1 MRANL
6 FPIFNNSFLVY
17 KEALK
22 NNSGINFLKLGT
34 TEKKAVVPFANKE
47 LPEILF
53 ITSYPPRECG
63 IATYTQDLRNA
74 ILEKFGHSF
83 TLKVCALEA
92 KESEFKYPE
101 EVKYVLQTQE
111 EANYVAL
118 MHQINAD
125 KNVKMI
131 FLQHEFGLFGGDYGA
146 HILKFMSHLK
156 RPIITTFH
164 TVLPN
169 PNSKLKKIVRKIV
182 DNSDSV
188 IVMTNTS
195 ATILKRDYGI
205 ADRKIN
211 VISHGTHLVTAIDKS
226 KKSRVHLSDRIVLS
240 TFGLLN
246 EGKSIETALDAL
258 PEIIKRFPN
267 VIYLIIGKT
276 HPEVM
281 KREGEQYRNS
291 LYNKIYE
298 LKLQDNVRFINRYLS
313 LSELMEY
320 LQRTDIYL
328 FTSKDPNQA
337 VSGTLAY
344 AMACGCPI
352 ISTPIP
358 HAKEFLDGAGLSFDF
373 QNSKQLAEATIKL
386 LFNPEL
392 LDGMRLNAL
401 HKINPTAWQNAAIA
415 HVELTKSSLDKK
427 RELLKYE
434 VPKISLD
441 HINRLTTSYG
451 MIQFSK
457 ISNPDLESGYTLDD
471 NARALVAMAKHYEL
485 TGDIQDLELI
495 TTYLNFILFCQQEN
509 GTFLNYVD
517 IDGNFMAKNSNENLE
532 DSNGRAIWALGE
544 FSAYE
549 NLFNASL
556 IEKAQF
562 AIEKSLKSIAKFK
575 SPRAIA
581 FSIKGL
587 YFYNLKQNKTRIK
600 NLIIHL
606 ADDLISKHRGI
617 SDKTWNWYEDYL
629 TYANSILPEAML
641 YAAKSTGSELY
652 RNTAKATFDFLLSL
666 TFKNDQIKVISNQGW
681 HFKGRTSHNYGEQPI
696 DVAYTILA
704 LDTFYEEF
712 QEQEYKDKMTIAFD
726 WFLGKNHLQ
735 QIVYNPITGG
745 CYDGLEEYQM
755 NLNQGAESTV
765 SYLMA
770 RLVFEQKIVS
780 EIETQLYDE
789 VFQKVE
795 E

>member
-1 MRANL
+1 MRANF
-6 FPIFNNSFLVY
+6 FPIFNNNFLVY

-22 NNSGINFLKLGT
+22 NNSGINFLKLGK
-34 TEKKAVVPFANKE
+34 TEKKTIVPFVHKE

-83 TLKVCALEA
+83 SLKVCALEA
-92 KESEFKYPE
+92 KESEFKYPD
-101 EVKYVLQTQE
+101 EVKYVLQTQD
-111 EANYVAL
+111 EANYTAL
-118 MHQINAD
+118 MHQINTD
-125 KNVKMI
+125 KNIKMI
-131 FLQHEFGLFGGDYGA
+131 FLQHEFGLFGGDYGM
-146 HILKFMSHLK
+146 HLLKFMTHLK
-156 RPIITTFH
+156 RPIVTTFH

-169 PNSKLKKIVRKIV
+169 PNKKLKKVVRKIV

-195 ATILKRDYGI
+195 SAILKRDYGI
-205 ADRKIN
+205 AERKIV
-211 VISHGTHLVTAIDKS
+211 VIAHGTHLVASMDKS
-226 KKSRVHLSDRIVLS
+226 KKSRIHLSDRIVLS

-281 KREGEQYRNS
+281 KREGEKYRNS
-291 LYNKIYE
+291 LYDKIYK
-298 LKLQDNVRFINRYLS
+298 LKLQDNVRFINRYLV
-313 LSELMEY
+313 LDELMEY

-373 QNSKQLAEATIKL
+373 QNAKQLSEAAIKL
-386 LFNPEL
+386 LYNPEL

-415 HVELTKSSLDKK
+415 HVELTKGCLDKK
-427 RELLKYE
+427 REILKYE
-434 VPKISLD
+434 VPIISLD
-441 HINRLTTSYG
+441 HINRLTTNYG
-451 MIQFSK
+451 IIQFSK
-457 ISNPDLESGYTLDD
+457 ISIPDLDSGYTLDD

-485 TGDIQDLELI
+485 TGDMDDLELI
-495 TTYLNFILFCQQEN
+495 TTYLNFIFFCQQED
-509 GTFLNYVD
+509 GAFLNYVD

-549 NLFNASL
+549 NLFNATL

-562 AIEKSLKSIAKFK
+562 AIEKALQSISKFK
-575 SPRAIA
+575 SPRAVA

-587 YFYNLKQNKTRIK
+587 YFYNLKQKKTRIK

-606 ADDLISKHRGI
+606 ADDLISKHRGV

-629 TYANSILPEAML
+629 TYANSILPEALL

-652 RNTAKATFDFLLSL
+652 KTTAKTTFDFLLSII
-666 TFKNDQIKVISNQGW
+666 FKNNQIKVISNQGW
-681 HFKGRTSHNYGEQPI
+681 HLKGRTSNNYGEQPI
-696 DVAYTILA
+696 DVAYTIIA
-704 LDTFYEEF
+704 LDTFFDEF
-712 QEQEYKDKMTIAFD
+712 QEQEYRDKMTIAFD
-726 WFLGKNHLQ
+726 WFLGKNHLY

-745 CYDGLEEYQM
+745 CYDGIEEKQM

-770 RLVFEQKIVS
+770 RLIFEKIS
-780 EIETQLYDE
+780 QSKIETQLYDE
-789 VFQKVE
+789 VFQKI
-795 E
+795 

>member
-6 FPIFNNSFLVY
+6 FPIFNNNFLVY

-22 NNSGINFLKLGT
+22 NNSNINFLKLGN
-34 TEKKAVVPFANKE
+34 TEKESIVPFVHKE

-83 TLKVCALEA
+83 SLKVCALEA
-92 KESEFKYPE
+92 KESEFKYPD
-101 EVKYVLQTQE
+101 EVKYVLKTHE
-111 EANYVAL
+111 EVDYTSL
-118 MHQINAD
+118 LHQINTD
-125 KNVKMI
+125 KNIKMI

-146 HILKFMSHLK
+146 HILKFMTHLK
-156 RPIITTFH
+156 RPIVTTFH

-169 PNSKLKKIVRKIV
+169 PNNKLKKIVRKIV

-195 ATILKRDYGI
+195 AAILKRDYGI
-205 ADRKIN
+205 AERKIV
-211 VISHGTHLVTAIDKS
+211 VISHGTHLVAATDKNN
-226 KKSRVHLSDRIVLS
+226 KSRVNLSDRIVLS

-281 KREGEQYRNS
+281 KREGEHYRNS
-291 LYNKIYE
+291 LYDKIYK

-358 HAKEFLDGAGLSFDF
+358 HAKELLDGAGLSFDF

-392 LDGMRLNAL
+392 LEGMRLNAL

-415 HVELTKSSLDKK
+415 HVELTKTSLDKK
-427 RELLKYE
+427 REVLKYE
-434 VPKISLD
+434 LPKISLD
-441 HINRLTTSYG
+441 HINRLTTNYG

-457 ISNPDLESGYTLDD
+457 ISNPDFKSGYTLDD
-471 NARALVAMAKHYEL
+471 NARALVALAKHFEL

-495 TTYLNFILFCQQEN
+495 TTYLNVILFCQQKN
-509 GTFLNYVD
+509 GSFLNYVD
-517 IDGNFMAKNSNENLE
+517 IGGNFMAKNSNENLE

-544 FSAYE
+544 FCAYQ

-562 AIEKSLKSIAKFK
+562 ALEKALKSIAKFK

-587 YFYNLKQNKTRIK
+587 YFYNIKQKKTRIK

-652 RNTAKATFDFLLSL
+652 RTTAKTTFDFLLSL
-666 TFKNDQIKVISNQGW
+666 TFKNNQIKVISNQGW
-681 HFKGRTSHNYGEQPI
+681 HFKGRAANNYGEQPI

-704 LDTFYEEF
+704 LDTFYDEF

-726 WFLGKNHLQ
+726 WFLGKNHLR

-745 CYDGLEEYQM
+745 CYDGLEEYQV

-780 EIETQLYDE
+780 KIETQLYDE
-789 VFQKVE
+789 VFYRVDK
-795 E
+795 